1 MTIIRMECGCGAA
14 VEVNNGT
21 GGSEPLFSSEITIL
35 ERFEVAHPGCA
46 PLKTGLL
53 GLADLEGDNCDDCG
67 AEAVSICSTCGEALC
82 ETCNNHGET
91 GHFDIGGGTPTPRDE
106 KPGMDVPPPCPS

>member
-35 ERFEVAHPGCA
+35 ERFEVAHPGCG
-46 PLKTGLL
+46 PLGL
-53 GLADLEGDNCDDCG
+53 GDLADLMGDDNCDDCG
-67 AEAVSICSTCGEALC
+67 AEALC
-82 ETCNNHGET
+82 ETCAHQPD
-91 GHFDIGGGTPTPRDE
+91 GHDADHPDE
-106 KPGMDVPPPCPS
+106 PGPA